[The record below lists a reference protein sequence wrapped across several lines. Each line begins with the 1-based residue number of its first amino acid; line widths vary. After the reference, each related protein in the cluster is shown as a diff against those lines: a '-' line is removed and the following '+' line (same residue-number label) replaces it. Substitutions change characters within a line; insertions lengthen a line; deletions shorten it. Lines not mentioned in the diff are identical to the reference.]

1 MMINYLI
8 VGAGMLSL
16 TIAGFLAN
24 IGTGFLVLG
33 LSLVLFGLVFDK
45 ERI

>member
-16 TIAGFLAN
+16 TIAGFLSD
-24 IGTGFLVLG
+24 IGIGFFVLG
-33 LSLVLFGLVFDK
+33 ANLVVFGLVFDK